1 MGLKFRAKDKVM
13 VEGKEG
19 IGEVSSSIMKEHVD
33 HNGEI
38 VYEEKCYIKFPKEF
52 ANWFPVDKLT
62 LAIDN
67 MDYINPKDVDKIDK
81 LIIDAHIDNKN
92 YDAIREMAAN
102 EDVAE

>member
-33 HNGEI
+33 HNGEV

-67 MDYINPKDVDKIDK
+67 MDYIDPKNEDKINK
-81 LIIDAHIDNKN
+81 VIIDAHIDNKN
-92 YDAIREMAAN
+92 FEAIREIN
-102 EDVAE
+102 SNGDETE